1 MVQEPQASKLIK
13 FDEDNIQE
21 LMHVAEF
28 KKKDPSY
35 TYQEDP
41 KTPHHDEEED
51 SEVID
56 PVARENMLKN

>member
-1 MVQEPQASKLIK
+1 
-13 FDEDNIQE
+13 
-21 LMHVAEF
+21 MHVAEF